1 MLKVK
6 KKIHKTNLNK
16 NQEDDISKIQ
26 NNLKSSIKNL
36 YISDQKKKKK
46 IDKYAQLITKIREE
60 YAKLQQENN
69 QLKIE
74 LHKYKTY
81 VEQLSQ
87 KSYQKSYVNYPK
99 PIRKRKYYRDLEP
112 EEESDES
119 DSYIT
124 ETRRRP
130 KKQKKRITYEDE
142 IDGLPN
148 YEPESP
154 SEEEQEDNNEI
165 QIKPKGKQAKVI
177 ERPKKVK
184 KGITKSIK
192 I

>member
-36 YISDQKKKKK
+36 YISDRKKKKK

-87 KSYQKSYVNYPK
+87 KSYQRPYVNYPK
-99 PIRKRKYYRDLEP
+99 STRKRKHYRNLEP

-119 DSYIT
+119 DSHIT
-124 ETRRRP
+124 KIRRRP
-130 KKQKKRITYEDE
+130 KKQKQRIIYEDE

-148 YEPESP
+148 FEP
-154 SEEEQEDNNEI
+154 
-165 QIKPKGKQAKVI
+165 
-177 ERPKKVK
+177 
-184 KGITKSIK
+184 
-192 I
+192 